1 AEEAGIELPEH
12 GNFFQPTILTDI
24 PEGAKC
30 RYTEFFG
37 PVSQIYRVK
46 DEEEAITL
54 ANDSPYGLGGS
65 VFTEDLERG
74 KKVAARL

>member
-1 AEEAGIELPEH
+1 
-12 GNFFQPTILTDI
+12 LTDI

-65 VFTEDLERG
+65 VFTEDLELG
-74 KKVAARL
+74 KKVAARLDTGMVYLNHPTAVAADI